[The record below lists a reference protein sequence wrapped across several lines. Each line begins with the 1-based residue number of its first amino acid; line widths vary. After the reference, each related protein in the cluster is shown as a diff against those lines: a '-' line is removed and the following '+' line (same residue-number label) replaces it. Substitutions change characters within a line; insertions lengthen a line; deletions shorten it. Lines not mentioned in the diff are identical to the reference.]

1 MTTIYLVRHAESNY
15 KNHEDETRELTAKG
29 LEDRKL
35 VSGYLS
41 DKNIDVVLS
50 SPYKRAIDTVKHFAE
65 RNQLTM
71 EIIEDFRERKVDSGW
86 IADFDAFCR
95 RQWEDF
101 SYKRSDGETLGEVQE
116 RNIRALHDVMRKF
129 KDKNIVIGTHGTA
142 LSTMINY
149 FDRSFG
155 YDEFAKI
162 KSLMPWIV
170 KFVFQDE
177 RLLEMEKINPFTL

>member
-1 MTTIYLVRHAESNY
+1 MTTIYFVRHAESNY
-15 KNHEDETRELTAKG
+15 KNHEDAARELTAKG

-65 RNQLTM
+65 RNQLTV

-86 IADFDAFCR
+86 IEDFDAFCR

-101 SYKRSDGETLGEVQE
+101 AYKRSDGETVRDGKNKSVRTLGQMEGNE
-116 RNIRALHDVMRKF
+116 RNGILIRD
-129 KDKNIVIGTHGTA
+129 IG
-142 LSTMINY
+142 
-149 FDRSFG
+149 
-155 YDEFAKI
+155 
-162 KSLMPWIV
+162 
-170 KFVFQDE
+170 
-177 RLLEMEKINPFTL
+177 EKL